1 MEKALR
7 IFDATLIL
15 TLISGLLYFL
25 GYQYLLYYY
34 SYFGLNIHVR
44 DPSVQLVL
52 CRGFYF
58 AEYLIGA
65 LIVAAAVFVFAR
77 QALQRIADVF
87 NWQVP
92 RLIPMV
98 SMACALLVFIGVF
111 QPIGASIQN
120 TAYESG
126 RAAIQARRS
135 APPDIVLLKDGS
147 TLPGDL
153 RLHFFGPT
161 LAVFMDFSP
170 RPTSPNPR
178 MVIVQLSEIKA
189 ITTN

>member
-7 IFDATLIL
+7 IIDATLIA

-34 SYFGLNIHVR
+34 SYFGLNIQVR
-44 DPSVQLVL
+44 DPSIQLVL

-58 AEYLIGA
+58 AEYLVGA
-65 LIVAAAVFVFAR
+65 VILAAAVYVFAR
-77 QALQRIADVF
+77 QALQRIANLL
-87 NWQVP
+87 NWQVT
-92 RLIPMV
+92 RLMPIV
-98 SMACALLVFIGVF
+98 SMACSLLVFTEAF
-111 QPIGASIQN
+111 QKIGAVIQN

-135 APPDIVLLKDGS
+135 APPDVVLLKDGS

-153 RLHFFGPT
+153 RLHFFGPA

-178 MVIVQLSEIKA
+178 MTIVQLSEIETL
-189 ITTN
+189 TTN